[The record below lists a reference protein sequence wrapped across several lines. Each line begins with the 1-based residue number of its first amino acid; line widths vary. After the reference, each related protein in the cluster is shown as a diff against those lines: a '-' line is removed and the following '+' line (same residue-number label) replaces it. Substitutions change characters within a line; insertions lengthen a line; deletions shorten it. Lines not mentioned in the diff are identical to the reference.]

1 MPPNDNP
8 HGALMDRVY
17 GRQRH
22 FYDLTRRYY
31 LFGRDR
37 LIRGLDLAPGSSAV
51 EIGCGTARNLI
62 AIARRYPDA
71 RLFGLDASQAMLETA
86 NRAVARAGLSRQ
98 ITLVQAYAESL
109 SPQVFGEQ
117 AKFDCAFF
125 SYSLSMIPDWLRALA
140 AANRALSP
148 SGRLH
153 IVDFGDFS
161 GLGRI
166 GTAAMLAWLRQFHVE
181 PRAEILRVLEQQAA
195 ETDHTLWVSPGR
207 YAFVWNAQRFPDV
220 ALTDVAGQ
228 PHAEGN
234 P

>member
-1 MPPNDNP
+1 MPPSDNP

-62 AIARRYPDA
+62 AMATRYPDA
-71 RLFGLDASQAMLETA
+71 RLFGLDASQVMLETA
-86 NRAVARAGLSRQ
+86 KGAVDRAGLSHR

-109 SPQVFGEQ
+109 SPEVFGEP

-125 SYSLSMIPDWLRALA
+125 SYSLSMIPDWLRALT

-148 SGRLH
+148 CGRLH
-153 IVDFGDFS
+153 IVDFGDFA

-166 GTAAMLAWLRQFHVE
+166 GRAAMLAWLARFHVK
-181 PRAEILRVLEQQAA
+181 PRAEILQVLEGRGVDA
-195 ETDHTLWVSPGR
+195 DHTLWVSPGR
-207 YAFVWNAQRFPDV
+207 YAFVWSARRFPDP
-220 ALTDVAGQ
+220 ALADVADQ